1 MEDPPLIDREP
12 SGGHP
17 GRSTVHLK
25 LVLTAIFWG
34 GTFVAGR
41 LVSQE
46 LPPFTAAFLRFTVAC
61 LVLAAFLWREH
72 GRIPRLPPGHLPVAA
87 LLGLTG
93 VFAYNALF
101 FLGLKTVLAGRA
113 SLIIALNPVLIALFS
128 AWLLGEGMGLRKG
141 VGIGLSVLGALVV
154 ISRGSPF
161 AVLHGGLS
169 RGDLY
174 ILGCVASWVSY
185 SVIGKIAMREVRPL
199 VLVAY
204 ACAIGTVFLGVT
216 AAAAEGLPGALASA
230 SWRTWASLVYLGLF
244 GTALGFIWYYEG
256 IRAIGASRAGVFIS
270 LVPVSGVLLGALVLG
285 ERLDP
290 SVLAGGAL
298 VVAGVYLTNRPKAE
312 RGKASR
318 EPPGPAVVPKDWPAS
333 RETRRTEAR

>member
-1 MEDPPLIDREP
+1 M
-12 SGGHP
+12 S
-17 GRSTVHLK
+17 RSTVHLK

-46 LPPFTAAFLRFTVAC
+46 LPPFTAAFLRFAAAC
-61 LVLAAFLWREH
+61 VVLALFLLRAH
-72 GRIPRLPPGHLPVAA
+72 GRIPLLAPRHLPVAA

-101 FLGLKTVLAGRA
+101 FLGLQTVLAGRA
-113 SLIIALNPVLIALFS
+113 SLIIALNPVLIALVS
-128 AWLLGEGMGLRKG
+128 AWFLGEGMGLGKA
-141 VGIGLSVLGALVV
+141 VGITLSVVGALVV
-154 ISRGSPF
+154 ICRGSPLE
-161 AVLHGGLS
+161 ALHGGLA

-174 ILGCVASWVSY
+174 ILGCVASWVAY
-185 SVIGKIAMREVRPL
+185 SVIGKVAMRGVRPL

-204 ACAIGTVFLGVT
+204 ACAIGAAFLGLT
-216 AAAAEGLPGALASA
+216 AWAESVPGGLGRV
-230 SWRTWASLVYLGLF
+230 SWRVWASLVYLGVF

-285 ERLDP
+285 ERLDT

-298 VVAGVYLTNRPKAE
+298 VVGGVYLTNRPGRAARRLAE
-312 RGKASR
+312 SPGT
-318 EPPGPAVVPKDWPAS
+318 PPAARAGWTEGRDARAAGP
-333 RETRRTEAR
+333 R